1 MLRFWFPS
9 GLLLMGADKASTAVP
24 NGTKIRPFEMF
35 FCPAGAV
42 GFSPGFQPW
51 ETSKKAVRPERAR
64 DYVGPNASD
73 CYRKGKRVFVRQRD
87 NLPMA
92 KIMRTSTKW
101 SACGP

>member
-1 MLRFWFPS
+1 M
-9 GLLLMGADKASTAVP
+9 

-64 DYVGPNASD
+64 DHVGQMRSEWSVASGAKRRSDSGPLFDAGASRNFENAVLD
-73 CYRKGKRVFVRQRD
+73 DVQH
-87 NLPMA
+87 
-92 KIMRTSTKW
+92 
-101 SACGP
+101 